1 MLYKYRYLFYAAAA
15 ILILSAGT
23 LLFTL
28 LSGSDPAADFDEK
41 KKELN
46 GIFST
51 YNGKVYALVP
61 SNGYYEVSGARPE
74 TFRVLSGAY
83 RDSHIGYDGR
93 YVYAGNL
100 ILKGLRP
107 DRTAALGN
115 NYYTDGTTTWY
126 CSGISEADES
136 LGALAYTVQFIG
148 YRWGLN
154 AKPQSYRYPS
164 VELPKDGKYQPR
176 LSQDIAVSSR
186 QAFYKGLPMPE
197 ADPGPL
203 RPLIIQYRE
212 RSERPGVDYFTDGK
226 RVYYHHQRLPT
237 AYSPDLYELGIEG
250 DLPSRNTYLV
260 DQRSGRVYVDGQSF
274 DPSKAPY
281 RLLGRSLI
289 HSAHVLFTAKDGMY
303 FYNAENKETERA
315 GDPPFGQQPVEEIA
329 PDVFRS
335 GDQIYYL
342 SVSESWGRKTGLQ
355 NRRTHLQKLDGV
367 RASELRKLPGG
378 NSGYGSVWQSDHRY
392 FYFDALGSSQ
402 LMPSAVYELK
412 DASVARQLTAS
423 ADLRSDDL
431 RDLLDSGALKEAGS
445 TTVVTATTDYREYGN
460 LAYWLIGG
468 GIVLVLML
476 TLVLKKGNGDPFV
489 LKDGYL
495 IINNF
500 SFKKYRIHEIAKVV
514 FTIERTLTGAGGYN
528 GRMQV
533 IEKSGKTGRKLMFAG
548 KATLLPGSDAEM
560 RQYIQK
566 LQAQLRTQ
574 GIRSEIAG

>member
-1 MLYKYRYLFYAAAA
+1 MLPKYRYLFSAVAA
-15 ILILSAGT
+15 ILVLSAVT

-28 LSGSDPAADFDEK
+28 LSGSDPAPDFEEK
-41 KKELN
+41 KKDLN

-74 TFRVLSGAY
+74 TFRVLSAEY

-107 DRTAALGN
+107 DRTIAIGN

-136 LGALAYTVQFIG
+136 LGALAYTIQFTG

-164 VELPKDGKYQPR
+164 VELPKGGKYQPR
-176 LSQDIAVSSR
+176 LGQDIAVSSR

-197 ADPGPL
+197 ADPGQL
-203 RPLIIQYRE
+203 RPLMIQYRE
-212 RSERPGVDYFTDGK
+212 RSERLSVDYFTDGK
-226 RVYYHHQRLPT
+226 RVYYHHQLLSM

-250 DLPSRNTYLV
+250 DLPSRNTYLL
-260 DQRSGRVYVDGQSF
+260 DHRSGRVYVDGQPF

-289 HSAHVLFTAKDGMY
+289 HSAHVLFTAKDGIY
-303 FYNAENKETERA
+303 FYNAESKEMERA
-315 GDPPFGQQPVEEIA
+315 GDHPFGQQPVEEMA

-342 SVSESWGRKTGLQ
+342 SISESWGRKTGLQ
-355 NRRTHLQKLDGV
+355 KRRTCLQDLDGV
-367 RASELRKLPGG
+367 RASELRKMADG
-378 NSGYGSVWQSDHRY
+378 NPGYGSVWQSGQRY

-402 LMPSAVYELK
+402 LMPSAVYEIK
-412 DASVARQLTAS
+412 DASAARQLATAP
-423 ADLRSDDL
+423 DLRSDNL
-431 RDLLDSGALKEAGS
+431 RDLLNSGALKEAEG
-445 TTVVTATTDYREYGN
+445 TTVVTATTDYRAYGN
-460 LAYWLIGG
+460 LSYWILG
-468 GIVLVLML
+468 GIVLMVLVL
-476 TLVLKKGNGDPFV
+476 TLA
-489 LKDGYL
+489 
-495 IINNF
+495 
-500 SFKKYRIHEIAKVV
+500 FKK
-514 FTIERTLTGAGGYN
+514 
-528 GRMQV
+528 
-533 IEKSGKTGRKLMFAG
+533 
-548 KATLLPGSDAEM
+548 
-560 RQYIQK
+560 
-566 LQAQLRTQ
+566 
-574 GIRSEIAG
+574 